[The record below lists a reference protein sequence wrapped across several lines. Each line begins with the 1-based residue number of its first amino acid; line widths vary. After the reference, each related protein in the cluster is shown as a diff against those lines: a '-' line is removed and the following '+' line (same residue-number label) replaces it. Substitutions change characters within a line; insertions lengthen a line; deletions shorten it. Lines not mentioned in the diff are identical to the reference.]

1 MSFLIMDS
9 RAFNDVEFATI
20 LDTAEDEEQ
29 AISRAKAHGSLK
41 KFEVAIVEDDEVRW
55 DLYAD

>member
-1 MSFLIMDS
+1 MRFLIMDS

-20 LDTAEDEEQ
+20 IDTAEDEEQ
-29 AISRAKAHGSLK
+29 AISRARKYGSLK
-41 KFEVAIVEDDEVRW
+41 KFEVAIVEEDEVRW